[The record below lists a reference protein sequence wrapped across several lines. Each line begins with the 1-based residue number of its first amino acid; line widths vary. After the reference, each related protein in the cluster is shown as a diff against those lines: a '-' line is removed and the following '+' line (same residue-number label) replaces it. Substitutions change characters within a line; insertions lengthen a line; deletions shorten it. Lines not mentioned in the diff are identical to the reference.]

1 MLEQQIVNGIIIS
14 SIYALAALGL
24 SLIFS
29 TLDVPDFAQGQM
41 YMIGAFVSYFLVV
54 KYNLG
59 LVLSIFVSMAI
70 VALIG
75 ICMEM
80 VVYRRARYRSHL
92 VIMLSAFA
100 LSIFFENL
108 ALLIF
113 GEYIRSIPS
122 VYGKQLFTFWGITI
136 SKLRIIVFL
145 VVAVF
150 ITSLQIFI
158 MKTKW
163 GKAMRAVS
171 QNKLG
176 AEMVGINL
184 NKIFSFTFAVGS
196 AFGALT
202 GALLGILYNV
212 SPSMGNIPNLKAF
225 VVIVLGGLG
234 NMFGIIIG
242 SFILGMAESLGG
254 AYISSAYTDTIAF
267 GILIVALT
275 IKPKGLL
282 GK

>member
-1 MLEQQIVNGIIIS
+1 MFEQQIVNGIIIS

-41 YMIGAFVSYFLVV
+41 YMIGAFVSYFLVA
-54 KYNLG
+54 KYHLG
-59 LVLSIFVSMAI
+59 LVLSIFLSMAI

-75 ICMEM
+75 IVMEM
-80 VVYRRARYRSHL
+80 VVYRKARYRSHM

-100 LSIFFENL
+100 LSLFFENL
-108 ALLIF
+108 ALFIF
-113 GEYIRSIPS
+113 GEHIRSIPS
-122 VYGKQLFTFWGITI
+122 VYGKELVTFWGISI
-136 SKLRIIVFL
+136 SKLRIMIFL
-145 VVAVF
+145 VVVVF
-150 ITSLQIFI
+150 ITILQLFI

-176 AEMVGINL
+176 AQMVGINL
-184 NKIFSFTFAVGS
+184 NRIFSFTFAVGS
-196 AFGALT
+196 AFGAST

-212 SPSMGNIPNLKAF
+212 SPNMGNIPNLKAF

-234 NMFGIIIG
+234 NMFGIIFG
-242 SFILGMAESLGG
+242 SFLLGMAESLGG

-267 GILIVALT
+267 GILIVTLT
-275 IKPKGLL
+275 IRPKGLL